1 MQLPRSQSMQF
12 PRPKIY
18 LSHLNQLIDKRVVI
32 QPEIEITNKLFP
44 QRDFA
49 RRLSTSHQRTKSS
62 IQLRAQ
68 KFDVHWTKRNKNAQP
83 EAKTASKQMIQ

>member
-1 MQLPRSQSMQF
+1 MHLPRSHSMQF

-18 LSHLNQLIDKRVVI
+18 LSHLNQLIDKRVAV
-32 QPEIEITNKLFP
+32 QPEIEINNKLFP

-68 KFDVHWTKRNKNAQP
+68 KFDVHWNKRNKNAQP
-83 EAKTASKQMIQ
+83 EGRTTSKQMIQ